1 MNKIVTTVS
10 IFLAATLANAQDA
23 PLRFKSTEVVPG
35 IYMLEG
41 DGGFAG
47 GNIGLLVGDERI
59 VLVDDGLEPL
69 APVLIDAATKVA
81 GRPIDFVINTHVHGD
96 HVGGNAALAAEGA
109 TIVAHDNIRS
119 RLIADAEFGPE
130 ALPVMTFS
138 DAITFHVN
146 DHEAFVFHIEAAHTD
161 GDAVIHYRN
170 VNVIQTGDI
179 MFNHLFPFIDLDNGG
194 TVDGY
199 IAGQQRILAMADDE
213 TIIIP
218 GHGPLATKAEL
229 ERDLDVLID
238 CKARVKAL
246 VDQGKSESEVHAA
259 NPLAVY
265 HEGWNWGFITTERMT
280 NTLYRDLTASSR
292 NSH

>member
-1 MNKIVTTVS
+1 MRQIITAAS
-10 IFLAATLANAQDA
+10 ILFAATLANAQDA
-23 PLRFKSTEVVPG
+23 PLHFKSTEVVPG

-59 VLVDDGLEPL
+59 VLVDDGLEPFTP
-69 APVLIDAATKVA
+69 ALIDAVTEVA
-81 GRPIDFVINTHVHGD
+81 GRPIDFVINTHIHGD
-96 HVGGNAALAAEGA
+96 HIGGNAALSAEGA
-109 TIVAHDNIRS
+109 TIVAHDNTRS
-119 RLIADAEFGPE
+119 RLIADAEFGPGG
-130 ALPVMTFS
+130 LPVMTFS
-138 DAITFHVN
+138 DAVTFHVN
-146 DHEAFVFHIEAAHTD
+146 GHEAFIFHIEAAHTD

-170 VNVIQTGDI
+170 VNVIQAGDI

-199 IAGQQRILAMADDE
+199 IAGQQRILMMADDE

-218 GHGPLATKAEL
+218 GHGPLATRADL

-265 HEGWNWGFITTERMT
+265 HEGWNWDFITTERMT
-280 NTLYRDLTASSR
+280 QTLYRDLRSEQP
-292 NSH
+292 N

>member
-1 MNKIVTTVS
+1 MKQIVTAVTVL
-10 IFLAATLANAQDA
+10 LAATLANAQDA
-23 PLRFKSTEVVPG
+23 PLRFKSTEIVPG

-59 VLVDDGLEPL
+59 VLVDDGLESF
-69 APVLIDAATKVA
+69 APALIDAATEVA
-81 GRPIDFVINTHVHGD
+81 GRPVDFVINTHLHAD
-96 HVGGNAALAAEGA
+96 HVGGNAALSAEGA

-119 RLIADAEFGPE
+119 RLVADAEFG
-130 ALPVMTFS
+130 AAGLPLVTFS
-138 DAITFHVN
+138 DAVTFHVN
-146 DHEAFVFHIEAAHTD
+146 DHEAFIFHIEAAHTD

-170 VNVIQTGDI
+170 VNVIHAGDI
-179 MFNHLFPFIDLDNGG
+179 MFNHLFPFIDLVNGG

-199 IAGQQRILAMADDE
+199 IAGQQKILAMADDE

-218 GHGPLATKAEL
+218 GHGPVATKVDL

-238 CKARVKAL
+238 CKERVKAL
-246 VDQGKSESEVHAA
+246 VDQGWSESEVYAA

-265 HEGWNWGFITTERMT
+265 HEGWNWEFITTERMT
-280 NTLYRDLTASSR
+280 QTLYRDLTSEQPQ
-292 NSH
+292 

>member
-1 MNKIVTTVS
+1 MKQIVTAVTVL
-10 IFLAATLANAQDA
+10 LAATLANAQDA
-23 PLRFKSTEVVPG
+23 PLRFKSTEIVPG

-59 VLVDDGLEPL
+59 VLVDDGLESF
-69 APVLIDAATKVA
+69 APALIDAATEVA
-81 GRPIDFVINTHVHGD
+81 GRPVDFVINTHLHAD
-96 HVGGNAALAAEGA
+96 HVGGNAALSAEGA

-119 RLIADAEFGPE
+119 RLVADAEFG
-130 ALPVMTFS
+130 AAGLPLVTFS
-138 DAITFHVN
+138 DAVTFHVN
-146 DHEAFVFHIEAAHTD
+146 DHEAFIFHIEAAHTD

-170 VNVIQTGDI
+170 VNVIHAGDI
-179 MFNHLFPFIDLDNGG
+179 MFNHLFPFIDLVNGG

-199 IAGQQRILAMADDE
+199 IAGQQKILTMAEDE

-218 GHGPLATKAEL
+218 GHGPIATKADL

-238 CKARVKAL
+238 CKERVKAL
-246 VDQGKSESEVHAA
+246 VDQGWSESEVYAA

-265 HEGWNWGFITTERMT
+265 HEGWNWEFITTERMT
-280 NTLYRDLTASSR
+280 QTLYRDLTSEQPQ
-292 NSH
+292 

>member
-1 MNKIVTTVS
+1 MKQIVTAVS
-10 IFLAATLANAQDA
+10 VLLAATLANAQDA
-23 PLRFKSTEVVPG
+23 PLRFKSTEIVPG

-59 VLVDDGLEPL
+59 VLVDDGLEPF
-69 APVLIDAATKVA
+69 APALIDAAMEVA
-81 GRPIDFVINTHVHGD
+81 GRPVDFVINTHVHAD
-96 HVGGNAALAAEGA
+96 HVGGNAALSAEGA

-119 RLIADAEFGPE
+119 RLVADAEFG
-130 ALPVMTFS
+130 AAGLPLVTFS
-138 DAITFHVN
+138 DAVTFHVN
-146 DHEAFVFHIEAAHTD
+146 DHEAFIFHIEAAHTD

-170 VNVIQTGDI
+170 VNVIHAGDI
-179 MFNHLFPFIDLDNGG
+179 MFNHLFPFIDLVNGG

-199 IAGQQRILAMADDE
+199 IAGQQKILAMADDE

-218 GHGPLATKAEL
+218 GHGPVATKADL

-238 CKARVKAL
+238 CKTRVKAL
-246 VDQGKSESEVHAA
+246 VDQGRSESEVYAA

-265 HEGWNWGFITTERMT
+265 HEGWNWEFITTERMT
-280 NTLYRDLTASSR
+280 QTLYRDLTSEQPQ
-292 NSH
+292 

>member
-1 MNKIVTTVS
+1 MRQIITAAS
-10 IFLAATLANAQDA
+10 ILFAATLGNAQDA
-23 PLRFKSTEVVPG
+23 PLHFKSTEVVPG

-47 GNIGLLVGDERI
+47 GNIGLLVGDEHI
-59 VLVDDGLEPL
+59 VLVDDGLEPFTP
-69 APVLIDAATKVA
+69 ALIDAVTEVA
-81 GRPIDFVINTHVHGD
+81 GRPIDFVINTHIHGD
-96 HVGGNAALAAEGA
+96 HIGGNAALSAEGA
-109 TIVAHDNIRS
+109 TIVAHDNTRS

-130 ALPVMTFS
+130 GLPVMTFS
-138 DAITFHVN
+138 DAVTFHVN
-146 DHEAFVFHIEAAHTD
+146 GHEAFIFHIEAAHTD

-170 VNVIQTGDI
+170 VNVIQAGDI

-199 IAGQQRILAMADDE
+199 IAGQQRILMMADDE

-218 GHGPLATKAEL
+218 GHGPLATRADL

-265 HEGWNWGFITTERMT
+265 HEGWNWDFITTERMT
-280 NTLYRDLTASSR
+280 QTLYRDLRSGQPK
-292 NSH
+292 

>member
-1 MNKIVTTVS
+1 MNQIIGAAS
-10 IFLAATLANAQDA
+10 ILLAATLANAQDA
-23 PLRFKSTEVVPG
+23 PMRFKSTEVVPG

-47 GNIGLLVGDERI
+47 GNIGLLVGD
-59 VLVDDGLEPL
+59 
-69 APVLIDAATKVA
+69 
-81 GRPIDFVINTHVHGD
+81 
-96 HVGGNAALAAEGA
+96 
-109 TIVAHDNIRS
+109 
-119 RLIADAEFGPE
+119 AEFGPGG
-130 ALPVMTFS
+130 LPVMTFS
-138 DAITFHVN
+138 DAVTFHVN
-146 DHEAFVFHIEAAHTD
+146 GHEAFIFHIEAAHTD

-170 VNVIQTGDI
+170 VNVIQAGDI

-199 IAGQQRILAMADDE
+199 IAGQQRILMMADDE

-218 GHGPLATKAEL
+218 GHGPLATKADL

-265 HEGWNWGFITTERMT
+265 HEGWNWDFITTERMT
-280 NTLYRDLTASSR
+280 QTLYRDLRSEQP
-292 NSH
+292 N

>member
-1 MNKIVTTVS
+1 MNQIIGAAS
-10 IFLAATLANAQDA
+10 ILLAATLANAQDA
-23 PLRFKSTEVVPG
+23 PMRFKSTEVVPG

-47 GNIGLLVGDERI
+47 GNIGLLVGDEHI
-59 VLVDDGLEPL
+59 VLVDDGLEPF
-69 APVLIDAATKVA
+69 APALIDAVAEVA
-81 GRPIDFVINTHVHGD
+81 GRPIDFVINTHIHGD
-96 HVGGNAALAAEGA
+96 HIGGNAALSAEGA
-109 TIVAHDNIRS
+109 TIVAHDNTRS
-119 RLIADAEFGPE
+119 HLIADAEFGPE
-130 ALPVMTFS
+130 GLPVMTFS
-138 DAITFHVN
+138 DAVTFHVN
-146 DHEAFVFHIEAAHTD
+146 GHEAFIFHIEAAHTD

-170 VNVIQTGDI
+170 VNVIQAGDI

-199 IAGQQRILAMADDE
+199 IAGQQRILMMADDE

-218 GHGPLATKAEL
+218 GHGPLATRADL
-229 ERDLDVLID
+229 ARDLDVLIN

-265 HEGWNWGFITTERMT
+265 HEGWNWDFITTERMT
-280 NTLYRDLTASSR
+280 QTLYRDLRSEQP
-292 NSH
+292 N

>member
-10 IFLAATLANAQDA
+10 MLLAATFADAQDA

-59 VLVDDGLEPL
+59 VLVDDGLARL
-69 APVLIDAATKVA
+69 APVLIDAATEVA
-81 GRPIDFVINTHVHGD
+81 GRAIDFVINTHVHGD
-96 HVGGNAALAAEGA
+96 HVGGNAALSAAGA

-119 RLIADAEFGPE
+119 RLIADAEFGSE
-130 ALPVMTFS
+130 ALPIMTFS
-138 DAITFHVN
+138 DAVTFHVN
-146 DHEAFVFHIEAAHTD
+146 DLEAFVFHIEAAHTD

-194 TVDGY
+194 TVGGY

-218 GHGPLATKAEL
+218 GHGPIASKAEL

-238 CKARVKAL
+238 CNARIKAL
-246 VDQGKSESEVHAA
+246 VDQGKSESEVLAA

-265 HEGWNWGFITTERMT
+265 HEGWNWSFITTERMT
-280 NTLYRDLTASSR
+280 HTLFRDLTSKQPQ
-292 NSH
+292 

>member
-1 MNKIVTTVS
+1 MNKIITAIS
-10 IFLAATLANAQDA
+10 ILLAATLANAQDEL
-23 PLRFKSTEVVPG
+23 LRFKSTEVAPG

-47 GNIGLLVGDERI
+47 GNIGLLVGDEHI
-59 VLVDDGLEPL
+59 VLVDDGLEPF
-69 APVLIDAATKVA
+69 APALIDAVTEVA
-81 GRPIDFVINTHVHGD
+81 GHPIDFVINTHIHGD
-96 HVGGNAALAAEGA
+96 HIGGNAALSAEGA
-109 TIVAHDNIRS
+109 TIVAHDNTRS
-119 RLIADAEFGPE
+119 HLIADAEFGPE
-130 ALPVMTFS
+130 GLPVMTFS
-138 DAITFHVN
+138 DAVTFHVN
-146 DHEAFVFHIEAAHTD
+146 GHEAFIFHIEAAHTD

-170 VNVIQTGDI
+170 VNVIQAGDI

-199 IAGQQRILAMADDE
+199 IAGQQRILMMADDE

-218 GHGPLATKAEL
+218 GHGPLATKADL

-238 CKARVKAL
+238 CKARIKAL

-265 HEGWNWGFITTERMT
+265 HEGWNWDFITTERMT
-280 NTLYRDLTASSR
+280 QTLYRDLRSEQP
-292 NSH
+292 N

>member
-1 MNKIVTTVS
+1 MNKIITAIS
-10 IFLAATLANAQDA
+10 ILLAATLANAQDA
-23 PLRFKSTEVVPG
+23 PLRFKSTEVAPG

-47 GNIGLLVGDERI
+47 GNIGLLVGDEHI
-59 VLVDDGLEPL
+59 VLVDDGLEPF
-69 APVLIDAATKVA
+69 APALIDAVTEVA
-81 GRPIDFVINTHVHGD
+81 GRPIDFVINTHIHGD
-96 HVGGNAALAAEGA
+96 HIGGNAALSAEGA
-109 TIVAHDNIRS
+109 TIVAHDNTRS
-119 RLIADAEFGPE
+119 HLIADAEFGPE
-130 ALPVMTFS
+130 GLPVMTFS
-138 DAITFHVN
+138 DAVTFHVN
-146 DHEAFVFHIEAAHTD
+146 GHEAFIFHIEAAHTD

-170 VNVIQTGDI
+170 VNVIQAGDI

-199 IAGQQRILAMADDE
+199 IAGQQRILMMADDE

-218 GHGPLATKAEL
+218 GHGPLATKADL

-238 CKARVKAL
+238 CKARIKAL

-265 HEGWNWGFITTERMT
+265 HEGWNWDFITTERMT
-280 NTLYRDLTASSR
+280 QTLYRDLRSEQP
-292 NSH
+292 N

>member
-1 MNKIVTTVS
+1 MKQIVTAVS
-10 IFLAATLANAQDA
+10 VLLAATLAIAQDA
-23 PLRFKSTEVVPG
+23 PLRFKSTEIVPG

-59 VLVDDGLEPL
+59 VLVDDGLEPF
-69 APVLIDAATKVA
+69 APALIDAAMEVA
-81 GRPIDFVINTHVHGD
+81 GRPVDFVINTHVHAD
-96 HVGGNAALAAEGA
+96 HVGGNAALSAEGA

-119 RLIADAEFGPE
+119 RLVADAEFG
-130 ALPVMTFS
+130 AAGLPLVTFS
-138 DAITFHVN
+138 DAVTFHVN
-146 DHEAFVFHIEAAHTD
+146 DHEAFIFHIEAAHTD

-170 VNVIQTGDI
+170 VNVIHAGDI
-179 MFNHLFPFIDLDNGG
+179 MFNHLFPFIDLVNGG

-199 IAGQQRILAMADDE
+199 IAGQQKILAMADDE

-218 GHGPLATKAEL
+218 GHGPVATKADL

-246 VDQGKSESEVHAA
+246 VDQGRSESEVYAA

-265 HEGWNWGFITTERMT
+265 HEGWNWEFITTERMT
-280 NTLYRDLTASSR
+280 QTLYRDLTSE
-292 NSH
+292 

>member
-1 MNKIVTTVS
+1 MKQIVTAVS
-10 IFLAATLANAQDA
+10 VLLAATLANAQDA
-23 PLRFKSTEVVPG
+23 PLRFKSTEIVPG

-59 VLVDDGLEPL
+59 VLVDDGLESF
-69 APVLIDAATKVA
+69 APALIDAATEVA
-81 GRPIDFVINTHVHGD
+81 GRPVDFVINTHLHAD
-96 HVGGNAALAAEGA
+96 HVGGNAALSAEGA

-119 RLIADAEFGPE
+119 RLVADAEFG
-130 ALPVMTFS
+130 AAGLPLVTFS
-138 DAITFHVN
+138 DAVTFHVN
-146 DHEAFVFHIEAAHTD
+146 DHEAFIFHIEAAHTD

-170 VNVIQTGDI
+170 VNVIHAGDI
-179 MFNHLFPFIDLDNGG
+179 MFNHLFPFIDLVNGG

-199 IAGQQRILAMADDE
+199 IAGQQKILTMAEDE

-218 GHGPLATKAEL
+218 GHGPIATKADL

-238 CKARVKAL
+238 CKERVKAL
-246 VDQGKSESEVHAA
+246 VDQGWSESEVYAA

-265 HEGWNWGFITTERMT
+265 HEGWNWEFITTERMT
-280 NTLYRDLTASSR
+280 QTLYRDLTSEQPQ
-292 NSH
+292 

>member
-1 MNKIVTTVS
+1 MNQIIGAAS
-10 IFLAATLANAQDA
+10 ILLAATLANAQDA
-23 PLRFKSTEVVPG
+23 PMRFKSTEVVPG

-47 GNIGLLVGDERI
+47 GNIGLLVGDEHI
-59 VLVDDGLEPL
+59 VLVDDGLEPF
-69 APVLIDAATKVA
+69 APALIDAVTEVA
-81 GRPIDFVINTHVHGD
+81 GRPIDFVINTHIYGD
-96 HVGGNAALAAEGA
+96 HIGGNAALSAEGA
-109 TIVAHDNIRS
+109 TIVAHDNTRS

-130 ALPVMTFS
+130 GLPVMTFS
-138 DAITFHVN
+138 DAVTFHVN
-146 DHEAFVFHIEAAHTD
+146 GHEAFIFHIEAAHTD

-170 VNVIQTGDI
+170 VNVIQAGDI

-199 IAGQQRILAMADDE
+199 IAGQQRILMMADDE

-218 GHGPLATKAEL
+218 GHGPLATRADL
-229 ERDLDVLID
+229 ARDLDVLID
-238 CKARVKAL
+238 CKARIKAL

-265 HEGWNWGFITTERMT
+265 HEGWNWDFITTERMT
-280 NTLYRDLTASSR
+280 QTLYRDLRSEQP
-292 NSH
+292 N

>member
-1 MNKIVTTVS
+1 MNKIITAIS
-10 IFLAATLANAQDA
+10 ILLAATLANAQDA
-23 PLRFKSTEVVPG
+23 PLRFKSTEVAPG

-47 GNIGLLVGDERI
+47 GNIGLLVGDEHI
-59 VLVDDGLEPL
+59 VLVDDGLEPF
-69 APVLIDAATKVA
+69 APALIDAVTEVA
-81 GRPIDFVINTHVHGD
+81 GHPIDFVINTHIHGD
-96 HVGGNAALAAEGA
+96 HIGGNAALSAEGA
-109 TIVAHDNIRS
+109 TIVAHDNTRIH
-119 RLIADAEFGPE
+119 LIADAEFGPE
-130 ALPVMTFS
+130 GLPVMTFS
-138 DAITFHVN
+138 DAVTFHVN
-146 DHEAFVFHIEAAHTD
+146 GHEAFIFHIEAAHTD

-170 VNVIQTGDI
+170 VNVIQAGDI

-199 IAGQQRILAMADDE
+199 IAGQQRILMMADDE

-218 GHGPLATKAEL
+218 GHGPLATKADL

-238 CKARVKAL
+238 CKARIKAL

-265 HEGWNWGFITTERMT
+265 HEGWNWDFITTERMT
-280 NTLYRDLTASSR
+280 QTLYRDLRSEQP
-292 NSH
+292 N

>member
-1 MNKIVTTVS
+1 MRQIISAAS
-10 IFLAATLANAQDA
+10 ILFAAILANAQDA
-23 PLRFKSTEVVPG
+23 PLHFKTTEVVPG

-59 VLVDDGLEPL
+59 VLVDDGLEPF
-69 APVLIDAATKVA
+69 APALIDAVTDVA
-81 GRPIDFVINTHVHGD
+81 GRPIDFVINTHIHGD
-96 HVGGNAALAAEGA
+96 HVGGNAALSAEGA
-109 TIVAHDNIRS
+109 TVISHDNIRG

-130 ALPVMTFS
+130 GLPVMTFS
-138 DAITFHVN
+138 DAVTFHVN
-146 DHEAFVFHIEAAHTD
+146 GHEAFIFHIEAAHTD

-170 VNVIQTGDI
+170 VNVIQAGDI

-199 IAGQQRILAMADDE
+199 IAGQQRILMMADDE

-218 GHGPLATKAEL
+218 GHGPLATRADL

-246 VDQGKSESEVHAA
+246 VDQGKSESEVLAA
-259 NPLAVY
+259 NPLDVY
-265 HEGWNWGFITTERMT
+265 HEGWNWDFITTERMT
-280 NTLYRDLTASSR
+280 QTLYRDLRSGQPE
-292 NSH
+292 

>member
-1 MNKIVTTVS
+1 MKQIITAVLVL
-10 IFLAATLANAQDA
+10 LAATLANAQDA
-23 PLRFKSTEVVPG
+23 PLRFKSTEIVPG

-59 VLVDDGLEPL
+59 VLVDDGLEPF
-69 APVLIDAATKVA
+69 APALIDAATEMA
-81 GRPIDFVINTHVHGD
+81 GRPVDFVINTHVHAD
-96 HVGGNAALAAEGA
+96 HVGGNAALSAEGA

-119 RLIADAEFGPE
+119 RLVADAEFG
-130 ALPVMTFS
+130 AAGLPLVTFS
-138 DAITFHVN
+138 DAVTFHVN
-146 DHEAFVFHIEAAHTD
+146 DHEAFIFHIEAAHTD

-170 VNVIQTGDI
+170 VNVIHAGDI
-179 MFNHLFPFIDLDNGG
+179 MFNHLFPFIDLVNGG

-199 IAGQQRILAMADDE
+199 IAGQQKILAMADDE

-218 GHGPLATKAEL
+218 GHGPVATKADL

-246 VDQGKSESEVHAA
+246 VDQGRSESEVYAA

-265 HEGWNWGFITTERMT
+265 HEGWNWEFITTERMT
-280 NTLYRDLTASSR
+280 QTLYRDLTSEQPQ
-292 NSH
+292 